1 MMIEVLL
8 FAQARQLVGA
18 NSTNLVLDSNSD
30 VASLK
35 DALARKHPELTSLLS
50 RSNIA
55 INQQYAAETDSI
67 PNGAEVAMIPPVS
80 GG

>member
-18 NSTNLVLDSNSD
+18 DSTDLVLDSNCD

-35 DALARKHPELTSLLS
+35 EAIARKHPELKSLLS

-55 INQQYAAETDSI
+55 INQQYAAETDLI
-67 PNGAEVAMIPPVS
+67 PDGAEVAMIPPVS